1 MLINCEIVIKL
12 LNQQL
17 QKLWLIYAR
26 NNARVAEIALLL
38 CSLFGQDVTVISVL
52 TLDLTC
58 AGERKTLLCSGICF
72 HLWHNRKNV

>member
-1 MLINCEIVIKL
+1 MLRLKL

-17 QKLWLIYAR
+17 QKLRLIYAR
-26 NNARVAEIALLL
+26 YDARVAEVTLLF